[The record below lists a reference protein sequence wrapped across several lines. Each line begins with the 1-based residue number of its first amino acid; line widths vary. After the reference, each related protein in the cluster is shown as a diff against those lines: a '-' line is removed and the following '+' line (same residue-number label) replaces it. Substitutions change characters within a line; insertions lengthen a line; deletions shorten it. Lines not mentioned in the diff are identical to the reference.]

1 MSSFPQP
8 LQLRSTYNNRGK
20 PKAMPVAV
28 KRVYES
34 VSRSDGARVL
44 VDRLWPRGLSKTEI
58 AMHEWLRDLA
68 PSDELRK
75 WFHAQP
81 EQWLVFRKRYL
92 KELTRPEAEKDLQK
106 LYSMAHKRKRLT
118 LLYASKNQKR
128 NNAIVLKDLLDG
140 MRKPPTGTGPGA
152 LRTMGKRDAAVRRR

>member
-1 MSSFPQP
+1 
-8 LQLRSTYNNRGK
+8 
-20 PKAMPVAV
+20 MPVAV
-28 KRVYES
+28 KRVYEP

-44 VDRLWPRGLSKTEI
+44 VDRLWPRGLRKTGL
-58 AMHEWLRDLA
+58 AMNAWLRDLA

-92 KELTRPEAEKDLQK
+92 KELARPEAEKDLQK
-106 LYSMAHKRKRLT
+106 LYSLAHKRKRLT
-118 LLYASKNQKR
+118 LLYASKNEKR
-128 NNAIVLKDLLDG
+128 NNAVVLKDLLDG

-152 LRTMGKRDAAVRRR
+152 LRSVRTREAAVRRR